1 MPVGFLLHAGPV
13 EFVAGDEAG
22 ADGAMN
28 HIECPAC
35 RVLIDRRSTRCRAC
49 TAELQHV
56 HGGLAATITGIV
68 GGLVG
73 ALRGYLSGAIAGAI
87 VQVISGLSTITI
99 FAIACAALCGIEGY
113 LRRSTRLCARRSAR
127 PNSTV
132 SIYVGDKIQVLDLR
146 G

>member
-1 MPVGFLLHAGPV
+1 MK
-13 EFVAGDEAG
+13 FVS
-22 ADGAMN
+22 
-28 HIECPAC
+28 CPCC
-35 RVLIDRRSTRCRAC
+35 RSSIDARSTRCRSCA
-49 TAELQHV
+49 AELEHV
-56 HGGLAATITGIV
+56 HGGLAGTVTGIV

-99 FAIACAALCGIEGY
+99 FAIACAVLCGIEGY

-127 PNSTV
+127 SNSTV
-132 SIYVGDKIQVLDLR
+132 SIFVGDKIQVLDLR